1 MTFIRI
7 RNLVFREFRMFA
19 SSRVLMG
26 VVLLMPLMYTVLFGF
41 IYEASKVS
49 QIPAWISDQDQ
60 SSLSRTLVEAYK
72 RHELIKITDTRR
84 TLDEFKRESKKGKVF
99 AYIVIPKDFE
109 KNLKKS
115 KPERILTLV
124 EGSNLLIINTFAKAA
139 AEVAGTYSAGAEIKR
154 LNMGGVPPKAAMTA
168 ANPISSSVRILN
180 NPTIDYKNFL
190 IPGLIGAV
198 IQQVTLLG
206 VALAFS
212 KEREEKSF
220 KDVFKI
226 SSSPLEVLL
235 SKAFFYGAINF
246 FMGGFALFV
255 TFRVFPLKFTGA
267 PWLLL
272 LLLFVFIACLVALGV
287 VVSVLCDTQLSATQA
302 LMVIAVPTFMIS
314 GYTWPQFS
322 MNSFLQFLSNL
333 MPLTHFVLPLRD
345 IALMSAGYEAVR
357 PHLIW
362 MWSLLIICY
371 AVAYPLVIREMKKV
385 APEPMVA
392 LDVK

>member
-1 MTFIRI
+1 
-7 RNLVFREFRMFA
+7 
-19 SSRVLMG
+19 
-26 VVLLMPLMYTVLFGF
+26 MYTVLFGY
-41 IYEASKVS
+41 IYEAAKVS
-49 QIPAWISDQDQ
+49 QIPARISDQDQ
-60 SSLSRTLVEAYK
+60 SSLSQTIV
-72 RHELIKITDTRR
+72 D
-84 TLDEFKRESKKGKVF
+84 FKRESRKGNVF

-109 KNLKKS
+109 KNLKRS
-115 KPERILTLV
+115 KPERILTFV
-124 EGSNLLIINTFAKAA
+124 EGSNLLITNTVAKAA

-154 LNMGGVPPKAAMTA
+154 LNMGGVPLKAAMTA
-168 ANPISSSVRILN
+168 ANPISSSLRILN
-180 NPTIDYKNFL
+180 NPTIDCKNFL
-190 IPGLIGAV
+190 IHGLIGAV

-226 SSSPLEVLL
+226 SSSPLEVLI

-246 FMGGFALFV
+246 FMGGIALLV
-255 TFRVFPLKFTGA
+255 TFRVSHLKFIGA

-272 LLLFVFIACLVALGV
+272 LLLFVFIACLVALGI

-362 MWSLLIICY
+362 MWSLFIVCCT
-371 AVAYPLVIREMKKV
+371 VAYPLVSREMKKV
-385 APEPMVA
+385 ATESPAV
-392 LDVK
+392 LDIKQDSCRQPLV